1 MRRWLRLTATSVAAL
16 ALAACGGASG
26 QGPLTLSWQF
36 ADGRGCPESGV
47 VAVRVLV
54 DDNRLDSP
62 LCEAGLAPAAITLPA
77 VARSGTL
84 SLVGLSAQSTALYR
98 GDTALDVT
106 LAPRTVTL
114 YAVAA
119 R

>member
-1 MRRWLRLTATSVAAL
+1 
-16 ALAACGGASG
+16 
-26 QGPLTLSWQF
+26 
-36 ADGRGCPESGV
+36 V

-54 DDNRLDSP
+54 DDTRLETP
-62 LCEAGLAPAAITLPA
+62 LCEAGLAPASVMLSA
-77 VARSGTL
+77 VARAGTL
-84 SLVGLSAQSTALYR
+84 SLVGLSSQSTALYR
-98 GDTALDVT
+98 GEAPLDVT

>member
-1 MRRWLRLTATSVAAL
+1 MRRAL
-16 ALAACGGASG
+16 LLVTTVLAGACGGAAG

-36 ADGRGCPESGV
+36 ADGRGCPEAGV

-54 DDNRLDSP
+54 DDTKLDTP
-62 LCEAGLAPAAITLPA
+62 LCPAGLAPASVTLPE

-84 SLVGLSAQSTALYR
+84 SLVGLSPQSSALYR
-98 GDTALDVT
+98 GDVALDVT

-114 YAVAA
+114 YAVTA